1 MPKPTSA
8 LWTPNGLKTVGKPLE
23 RVELRPGLTEWFRQF
38 VEVAAHFSLGL
49 HCSKCGADIVGRN
62 ADSDRS
68 FSVACGCREF
78 IGMNRDYQPEQRH

>member
-8 LWTPNGLKTVGKPLE
+8 LWTPDGLKTVGKSLE
-23 RVELRPGLTEWFRQF
+23 RVELRPGLMEWFRQF
-38 VEVAAHFSLGL
+38 ADVAEHISLGL
-49 HCSKCGADIVGRN
+49 HCSKCDGDVVGRN
-62 ADSDRS
+62 GENDHT